1 MAEQSWQDTGRGISR
16 SLGSSPH
23 GNTSPGGF
31 AHALYEGLAD
41 STQETGTISPSIL
54 QAAAPPKIGNRF
66 SSESVKILRHW
77 FAGHERHP
85 YPTVEEVQDLQNQT
99 SLNRQQVTN
108 WFANAR
114 RRAKVHVSRPSSPMF
129 RNDEEGHSSGHQTP
143 IDTPRRRPTPAPFEY
158 MNPLQRWEN
167 SPPEHEAAAVDDISR
182 AVAAFSR
189 RATRDKSKSNTSS
202 VSSTGTSVSS
212 RDSGSCSSAH
222 SHPSRHSSTSFDIF
236 QKRHNRRRRTRVKRH
251 ETRTNLLQA
260 QNTYQCTFCTETFKT
275 KYDWQR
281 HEKSLHLSLENWV
294 CSPHGPTATH
304 PDEGLLCVF
313 CGIKNP
319 DKTHLDGH
327 NQSACIERPMD
338 ERTYHRKDHLQQHLR
353 LVHASKFLK
362 WPMDDWKV
370 MTQEIQS
377 RCGFCGISLMTW
389 ASRVDHLADHFKA
402 GSTMEHWKGDW
413 GFEAKILD
421 RIDNAMP
428 PYLIHYERNSP
439 LPFAAT
445 RGPADTPTSAYELI
459 KLELEYYMRNCYHA
473 YGSLP
478 LDPELHFE
486 GCSVIL
492 GAEII
497 SINPASSAPSWLW
510 DIFMSS
516 TEIANQARLRP
527 RKQLAETRL
536 SQLKINGKG
545 NIFENCELEA
555 SLHQYVAVHAS
566 LGHFP
571 SDSEL
576 QQEAC
581 NSLSRIESSSPNPSR
596 RFLDFLM
603 RIVWGSTAWL
613 APLRQ
618 RCSVLAPQ
626 GLSDDS
632 ALASPD
638 LLWMHSTLD
647 GLVNNTGP
655 LGEAEMDVDFQAFGQ
670 GNDPWMPMTE
680 APEAPSFEHRP
691 LSPGTTEGIPN
702 MASPMNPTLPQFQD
716 SPAADPRA
724 RIRDKIRTATP
735 FFLNDNNSYRRLK
748 RELSRFVVTTM
759 SPNNPNSHIPS
770 DDELKYQARW
780 ILYDDDDPWNQTPVD
795 NAEWLLEFKRDV
807 GIPT

>member
-1 MAEQSWQDTGRGISR
+1 MTDQEWEETYRAISR
-16 SLGSSPH
+16 SLANSSD
-23 GNTSPGGF
+23 GDASPAADF
-31 AHALYEGLAD
+31 ALPLLDVGQAFNSPDPA
-41 STQETGTISPSIL
+41 TISPSIL
-54 QAAAPPKIGNRF
+54 QASTAPPKIGNRF
-66 SSESVKILRHW
+66 SSESVKILRTW
-77 FAGHERHP
+77 FASHERHP
-85 YPTVEEVQDLQNQT
+85 YPSVEDVQDLQAQT
-99 SLNRQQVTN
+99 GLTRQQVTN

-114 RRAKVHVSRPSSPMF
+114 RRAKVQPSRPSSPMVA
-129 RNDEEGHSSGHQTP
+129 EELHSSGHHTP
-143 IDTPRRRPTPAPFEY
+143 IDTPRRRATPAPFEH

-167 SPPEHEAAAVDDISR
+167 SPPEHEAATVHDISR
-182 AVAAFSR
+182 AVAAMSGRALRSR
-189 RATRDKSKSNTSS
+189 KTRSNGSS

-222 SHPSRHSSTSFDIF
+222 SHPSTSFDIF
-236 QKRHNRRRRTRVKRH
+236 KRHNRRRRTRMRRQEV
-251 ETRTNLLQA
+251 RTNLLQA

-294 CSPHGPTATH
+294 CSPHGPTAIH
-304 PDEGLLCVF
+304 PEEGLLCVF

-327 NQSACIERPMD
+327 NQSACIERPLD

-362 WPMDDWKV
+362 WPMDEWKV
-370 MTQEIQS
+370 ITREIRS
-377 RCGFCGISLMTW
+377 RCGFCGINLVTW
-389 ASRVDHLADHFKA
+389 GSRVDHLADHFKA

-413 GFEAKILD
+413 GFEAKVIE

-428 PYLIHYERNSP
+428 PY
-439 LPFAAT
+439 
-445 RGPADTPTSAYELI
+445 TPTSAYELI

-478 LDPELHFE
+478 IDSELQFE

-516 TEIANQARLRP
+516 TEIANRARLRP
-527 RKQLAETRL
+527 TKQLAESRL

-555 SLHQYVAVHAS
+555 SLRQYLAAHAS
-566 LGHFP
+566 LGHVP

-581 NSLSRIESSSPNPSR
+581 NALGRVESSSPNPSR

-603 RIVWGSTAWL
+603 RLVRGSTAWL
-613 APLRQ
+613 APVRQ
-618 RCSVLAPQ
+618 RCPQ
-626 GLSDDS
+626 VANELSQDMLWASSMDVN
-632 ALASPD
+632 ALD
-638 LLWMHSTLD
+638 
-647 GLVNNTGP
+647 
-655 LGEAEMDVDFQAFGQ
+655 AEMNVDFQTLQ
-670 GNDPWMPMTE
+670 GPW
-680 APEAPSFEHRP
+680 ALSPEQSLQFDRS
-691 LSPGTTEGIPN
+691 LSPGDYQI
-702 MASPMNPTLPQFQD
+702 SPPMPAQNPAFESRTF
-716 SPAADPRA
+716 A
-724 RIRDKIRTATP
+724 RDKIRTATP

-748 RELSRFVVTTM
+748 RELSRFVMTTM
-759 SPNNPNSHIPS
+759 SPNNPNSRVPS

-795 NAEWLLEFKRDV
+795 NAEWLREFKRDV
-807 GIPT
+807 GIDAGV